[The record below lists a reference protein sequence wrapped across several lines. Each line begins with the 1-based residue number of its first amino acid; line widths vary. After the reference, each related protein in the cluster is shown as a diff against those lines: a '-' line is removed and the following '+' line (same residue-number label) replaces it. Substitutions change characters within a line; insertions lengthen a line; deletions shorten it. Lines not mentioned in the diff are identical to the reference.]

1 MQSQKEIE
9 NWLQENKITEV
20 ECLVP
25 DMTGNARG
33 KFIPAK
39 KFLKEDSRLP
49 EGILAQT
56 VTGQYSDD
64 YWELLDTID
73 GDMLLEPDPSTKR
86 TVPWANETTGQI
98 IHDCYTKDGEP
109 HPFSTRTVLKRILK
123 LYDAE
128 GLTPV
133 IAPEMEFF
141 LVERNT
147 NPDIALTPPL
157 GRSGRPET
165 ARQSYSIDAA
175 NEFEP
180 FIEDMYA
187 FGEAMGL
194 DIDTLIHESGA
205 AQLEVNFIHGNALAL
220 ADQVFTFKRM
230 VREVALKHNI
240 YATFMAKPMSAE
252 PGSAKHIHQSIISNA
267 NGNNIFAT
275 KEGEYSQAFYHY
287 LGGLQK
293 YTPYVMSFFA
303 PNVNSYRRFARE
315 VSSSPINLHWGYDNR
330 TTGLRVPD
338 ANPRNYRIENRF
350 PGADVNPYLSIA
362 ATLACG
368 YLGMKNKVEPSA
380 PHEGNAYE
388 EELALPRTLEEALRG
403 LHEDKDILELFGERF
418 IQLYTSIKLMEFE
431 EFNQVISS
439 WEREHLLL
447 NV

>member
-1 MQSQKEIE
+1 
-9 NWLQENKITEV
+9 
-20 ECLVP
+20 
-25 DMTGNARG
+25 
-33 KFIPAK
+33 
-39 KFLKEDSRLP
+39 
-49 EGILAQT
+49 
-56 VTGQYSDD
+56 
-64 YWELLDTID
+64 
-73 GDMLLEPDPSTKR
+73 
-86 TVPWANETTGQI
+86 
-98 IHDCYTKDGEP
+98 
-109 HPFSTRTVLKRILK
+109 VLKHILD
-123 LYDAE
+123 LYAKE

-133 IAPEMEFF
+133 IAPEMEFY

-147 NPDIALTPPL
+147 NPDMALKPPL

-180 FIEDMYA
+180 FVEDMYA
-187 FGEAMGL
+187 YGEAMGL

-205 AQLEVNFIHGNALAL
+205 AQLEVNFIHGNALDL

-240 YATFMAKPMSAE
+240 YATFMAKPMATE
-252 PGSAKHIHQSIISNA
+252 PGSAKHIHQSIISTA
-267 NGNNIFAT
+267 DGNNIFAT

-293 YTPYVMSFFA
+293 YTPFVMSFFA
-303 PNVNSYRRFARE
+303 PNVNSYRRFTRE
-315 VSSSPINLHWGYDNR
+315 VSAPINLHWGFDNR

-338 ANPRNYRIENRF
+338 ANARNYRIENRF

-368 YLGMKNKVEPSA
+368 YLGMKNKIEPTA

-403 LHEDKDILELFGERF
+403 LQEDKDVFELFGEKF
-418 IQLYTSIKLMEFE
+418 IQLYTSIKLVEFE

>member
-1 MQSQKEIE
+1 MQSQMEIE
-9 NWLQENKITEV
+9 NWLKEHKITEV

-25 DMTGNARG
+25 DMTGNVRG

-56 VTGQYSDD
+56 VTGEFSDN
-64 YWELLDTID
+64 YWELLGTID
-73 GDMLLEPDPSTKR
+73 GDMLLEPDPSTAR
-86 TVPWANETTGQI
+86 IVPWANETTGQI
-98 IHDCYTKDGEP
+98 IHDCHTKDGKP
-109 HPFSTRTVLKRILK
+109 HPFSTRAVLKHILE
-123 LYDAE
+123 LYREE
-128 GLTPV
+128 GLQPV
-133 IAPEMEFF
+133 IAPEMEFY
-141 LVERNT
+141 LVEKNT
-147 NPDIALTPPL
+147 NPDMVLKPPL

-180 FIEDMYA
+180 FVEDMYA
-187 FGEAMGL
+187 YGEAMGL

-205 AQLEVNFIHGNALAL
+205 AQLEVNFIHGDPLNL

-240 YATFMAKPMSAE
+240 YATFMAKPMASE
-252 PGSAKHIHQSIISNA
+252 PGSAKHIHQSILSA
-267 NGNNIFAT
+267 ADGRNIFSTAD
-275 KEGEYSQAFYHY
+275 GEYSQAFYHY

-303 PNVNSYRRFARE
+303 PNVNSYRRFTRE
-315 VSSSPINLHWGYDNR
+315 VSAPINLHWGFDNR

-338 ANPRNYRIENRF
+338 ANPKNYRIENRF

-368 YLGMKNKVEPSA
+368 YLGMKNKIEPSA
-380 PHEGNAYE
+380 AYQGNAYE

-403 LHEDKDILELFGERF
+403 LREDKDIAELFGEKF
-418 IQLYTSIKLMEFE
+418 IELYTSIKLVEFE
-431 EFNQVISS
+431 EFNHVISS

>member
-1 MQSQKEIE
+1 MQSQMEIE
-9 NWLQENKITEV
+9 NWLKEHKITEV

-56 VTGQYSDD
+56 VTGEFSDN
-64 YWELLDTID
+64 YWELLGTID
-73 GDMLLEPDPSTKR
+73 GDMLLEPDPSTAR
-86 TVPWANETTGQI
+86 IVPWANETTGQI
-98 IHDCYTKDGEP
+98 IHDCHTKDGKP
-109 HPFSTRTVLKRILK
+109 HPFSTRAVLKHILE
-123 LYDAE
+123 LYREE
-128 GLTPV
+128 GLQPV
-133 IAPEMEFF
+133 IAPEMEFY
-141 LVERNT
+141 LVEKNT
-147 NPDIALTPPL
+147 NPDMVLKPPL

-180 FIEDMYA
+180 FVEDMYA
-187 FGEAMGL
+187 YGEAMGL

-205 AQLEVNFIHGNALAL
+205 AQLEVNFIHGDPLNL

-240 YATFMAKPMSAE
+240 YATFMAKPMASE
-252 PGSAKHIHQSIISNA
+252 PGSAKHIHQSILSA
-267 NGNNIFAT
+267 ADGRNIFSTAD
-275 KEGEYSQAFYHY
+275 GEYSQAFYHY

-303 PNVNSYRRFARE
+303 PNVNSYRRFTRE
-315 VSSSPINLHWGYDNR
+315 VSAPINLHWGFDNR

-338 ANPRNYRIENRF
+338 ANPKNYRIENRF

-368 YLGMKNKVEPSA
+368 YLGMKNKIEPSA
-380 PHEGNAYE
+380 AYQGNAYE
-388 EELALPRTLEEALRG
+388 EELALPRTLEVALRG
-403 LHEDKDILELFGERF
+403 LREDKDIAELFGEKF
-418 IQLYTSIKLMEFE
+418 IELYTSIKLVEFE
-431 EFNQVISS
+431 EFNHVISS

>member
-1 MQSQKEIE
+1 MQSQMEIE
-9 NWLQENKITEV
+9 NWLKEHKITEV

-56 VTGQYSDD
+56 VTGEFSDN
-64 YWELLDTID
+64 YWELLGTID
-73 GDMLLEPDPSTKR
+73 GDMLLEPDPSTAR
-86 TVPWANETTGQI
+86 IVPWANETTGQI
-98 IHDCYTKDGEP
+98 IHDCHTKDGKP
-109 HPFSTRTVLKRILK
+109 HPFSTRAVLKHILE
-123 LYDAE
+123 LYREE
-128 GLTPV
+128 GLQPV
-133 IAPEMEFF
+133 IAPEMEFY
-141 LVERNT
+141 LVEKNT
-147 NPDIALTPPL
+147 NPDMVLKPPL
-157 GRSGRPET
+157 GRSWRPET

-180 FIEDMYA
+180 FVEDMYA
-187 FGEAMGL
+187 YGEAMGL

-205 AQLEVNFIHGNALAL
+205 AQLEVNFIHGDPLNL

-240 YATFMAKPMSAE
+240 YATFMAKPMASE
-252 PGSAKHIHQSIISNA
+252 PGSAKHIHQSILSA
-267 NGNNIFAT
+267 ADGRNIFSTAD
-275 KEGEYSQAFYHY
+275 GEYSQAFYHY

-303 PNVNSYRRFARE
+303 PNVNSYRRFTRE
-315 VSSSPINLHWGYDNR
+315 VSAPINLHWGFDNR

-338 ANPRNYRIENRF
+338 ANPKNYRIENRF

-368 YLGMKNKVEPSA
+368 YLGMKNKIEPSA
-380 PHEGNAYE
+380 AYQGNAYE

-403 LHEDKDILELFGERF
+403 LREDKDIAELFGEKF
-418 IQLYTSIKLMEFE
+418 IELYTSIKLVEFE
-431 EFNQVISS
+431 EFNHVISS